1 MKRRLNFKSL
11 MVGGALAVLAS
22 PLAAESAYGAT
33 TVEGISLRETKKG
46 LTLTLETS
54 GDTPQ
59 LFSTSTG
66 KTFQADIAHAQLQ
79 LPKGKSFTQQNPAPG
94 IESIQLDALENNR
107 VRLTVKG
114 QDKAPIGDIKKAADR
129 DSVVISLDASAGAK
143 ATPSKLPTSIQTTS
157 IQTKGDEP
165 QGALRFP
172 SLRSVGPWQIAQQT
186 EDAPEILIPNPEVI
200 IDGEPV
206 LAPRVNGAP
215 PFLPRAVAPPVGD
228 LSISDIDSRLD
239 EIDLGTAERVPR
251 LVLRDASAREVL
263 SLLARAAGLNL
274 AFTNATDG
282 EEGATATPEDIRVS
296 IDIENEPVQ
305 NVFNYVLQISGLEA
319 NRVGRTIFVGPRL
332 PNSARNV
339 LIRSIRL
346 NQVDVASA
354 LSFLVAMGAE
364 TAVSSERTV
373 TNVNATEVGEGAD
386 ISETARTS
394 TSTSSTDVE
403 NQRIDFE
410 DSLPLLRGLQVVGD
424 ERTNALTLIG
434 TPRQIEIASAQLVQ
448 LDLRRRQVA
457 VNLRVIDVN
466 LDSLDAF
473 GTSFSFSAGDT
484 SLVQTGGL
492 GLVNF
497 GAGAPASTS
506 LNPGQVGR
514 GLAPVFGSLPFNIA
528 SRFLSQLQ
536 AVVTN
541 GQAKIVTDPTL
552 VVQEG
557 QTAAVDLTQ
566 EIVTNITIERE
577 STDAGTVTTTSF
589 EKGNAGLSLQVQ
601 IERIDDNGFVN
612 LSVAPTISAP
622 TATFQVGDVGT
633 ATLLAERQLSSGQI
647 RVRDGQTLILSGIIQ
662 ESDRTEVSKVP
673 ILGDIPIL
681 GALFRRTNRSS
692 ERRELIV
699 LLTPQVLDDSDES
712 VYGYSYTPGEDV
724 QQLLEDRQIQR

>member
-22 PLAAESAYGAT
+22 PFADSAYGAT
-33 TVEGISLRETKKG
+33 TVEGVALSKTKAG
-46 LTLTLETS
+46 LALTLETS

-59 LFSTSTG
+59 LITARAG

-79 LPKGKSFTQQNPAPG
+79 LPKGKSFTQKNPAPG
-94 IESIQLDALENNR
+94 IESVQLQAIDGDR
-107 VRLTVKG
+107 VRLTVNG
-114 QDKAPIGDIKKAADR
+114 RDKAPLSNITKSAGD
-129 DSVVISLDASAGAK
+129 DSITISLDASAGAK
-143 ATPSKLPTSIQTTS
+143 ASPSKLPESISTVPGEPEKDSQTAKAPRTV
-157 IQTKGDEP
+157 
-165 QGALRFP
+165 A
-172 SLRSVGPWQIAQQT
+172 PWQLAQQSAET
-186 EDAPEILIPNPEVI
+186 PDVLVPNPEVV
-200 IDGEPV
+200 IDGTPV
-206 LAPRVNGAP
+206 AAPTLNGAP
-215 PFLPRAVAPPVGD
+215 PFLPRAIAPPVGD

-239 EIDLGTAERVPR
+239 VIDLGTAERVPR

-274 AFTNATDG
+274 AFTSAD
-282 EEGATATPEDIRVS
+282 EENDSPDVKVS
-296 IDIENEPVQ
+296 LDIENEPVQ

-319 NRVGRTIFVGPRL
+319 NKVGRTIFVGPKL

-339 LIRSIRL
+339 LVRSIRL
-346 NQVDVASA
+346 NQVQISA
-354 LSFLVAMGAE
+354 ALDFLVAMGAE
-364 TAVSSERTV
+364 TAVSSEITV
-373 TNVNATEVGEGAD
+373 NNVNANDVGGGAEVTQ
-386 ISETARTS
+386 STSTTS
-394 TSTSSTDVE
+394 TSVE
-403 NQRIDFE
+403 NQRIDFD
-410 DSLPLLRGLQVVGD
+410 DSLPLLRGLQVIGD
-424 ERTNALTLIG
+424 ERTNAVTLIG

-473 GTSFSFSAGDT
+473 GTSFSFSTGDT

-497 GAGAPASTS
+497 GSSAPASTG
-506 LNPGQVGR
+506 LTPGQVGR

-566 EIVTNITIERE
+566 EIVTNITIDRE
-577 STDAGTVTTTSF
+577 TTDAGILTTTSF

-601 IERIDDNGFVN
+601 IDRIDDNGFVN
-612 LSVAPTISAP
+612 LSVAPSISAP

-633 ATLLAERQLSSGQI
+633 ATLLAKRQITSGQI

-662 ESDRTEVSKVP
+662 ESDRTEASKVP

-699 LLTPQVLDDSDES
+699 LLTPQVLDDSDGS

-724 QQLLEDRQIQR
+724 QKLLEERQSEK